1 MEIAPLRALI
11 ADDMH
16 IVDRIIRERLA
27 SDVALINQL
36 GSYIV
41 GGGGKRLRPMVVLIM
56 ARACGHPAGS
66 EQHALLGAIV
76 EMIHTATLLHDD
88 VVDESEIRRGRQTA
102 NALWGNEAS
111 VLVGD
116 FLYTRAFEMMV
127 ALDDMPT
134 MAAFSRTTNRIAE
147 GEVMQLMHVNDPTV
161 SETRYREVIYRKTA
175 VLFEAGCELAARLA
189 LGSEA
194 PQTCQAAAAYGR
206 HLGTAFQLAD
216 DALDYDGNVTAI
228 GKNIGDDLAEGK
240 PTLPLIHCLAH
251 CDAATGVM
259 LREAIATGGREHAS
273 DVTHALAATGSIE
286 YVRSLAEHE
295 ADLATQALQK
305 LPDNRF
311 SEALSSLAAFSVKR
325 DH

>member
-1 MEIAPLRALI
+1 MDIAPLRALV
-11 ADDMH
+11 ADDMA
-16 IVDRIIRERLA
+16 IVDRIIRKRLE

-36 GSYIV
+36 GNYIV

-66 EQHALLGAIV
+66 DQHALLGAIV

-88 VVDESEIRRGRQTA
+88 VVDESEVRRGRQTA

-134 MAAFSRTTNRIAE
+134 MATFSRTTNRIAE
-147 GEVMQLMHVNDPTV
+147 GEVMQLMHVHDPDV
-161 SETRYREVIYRKTA
+161 SEDRYREVIYRKTA

-194 PQTCQAAAAYGR
+194 QQATQAAAAYGR

-216 DALDYDGNVTAI
+216 DALDYDGNAQAI

-240 PTLPLIHCLAH
+240 PTLPLIHCLQH
-251 CDAATGVM
+251 
-259 LREAIATGGREHAS
+259 S
-273 DVTHALAATGSIE
+273 DVTTREMLRQAIETGGQDYSDRVADALAATRSIE
-286 YVRSLAEHE
+286 YVRGLAEQE
-295 ADLATQALQK
+295 AALATQALEK
-305 LPDNRF
+305 LPENGF
-311 SEALSSLAAFSVKR
+311 STALASLATFSVTR
-325 DH
+325 SY

>member
-1 MEIAPLRALI
+1 MDIAPLRALV
-11 ADDMH
+11 ADDMTG
-16 IVDRIIRERLA
+16 VDRIIRERLE

-36 GSYIV
+36 GNYIV
-41 GGGGKRLRPMVVLIM
+41 GGGGKRLRPMVVLTM

-66 EQHALLGAIV
+66 DQHALLGAIV

-88 VVDESEIRRGRQTA
+88 VVDESQVRRGRETA

-134 MAAFSRTTNRIAE
+134 MATFSRTTNRIAE
-147 GEVMQLMHVNDPTV
+147 GEVMQLMHVHDPDV
-161 SETRYREVIYRKTA
+161 SEARYREVIYRKTA

-189 LGSEA
+189 LGPEA
-194 PQTCQAAAAYGR
+194 QQESQAAAAYGR

-216 DALDYDGNVTAI
+216 DALDYDGNAQAI

-240 PTLPLIHCLAH
+240 PTLPLIHCLKH
-251 CDAATGVM
+251 SDEETAAM
-259 LREAIATGGREHAS
+259 LRQAVETGGRDHTDQVA
-273 DVTHALAATGSIE
+273 DALAATRSIE
-286 YVRSLAEHE
+286 YVRDLAGQE
-295 ADLATQALQK
+295 ANLATQALET
-305 LPDNRF
+305 LPENAF
-311 SEALSSLAAFSVKR
+311 SKALASLAAFSVNR
-325 DH
+325 AY